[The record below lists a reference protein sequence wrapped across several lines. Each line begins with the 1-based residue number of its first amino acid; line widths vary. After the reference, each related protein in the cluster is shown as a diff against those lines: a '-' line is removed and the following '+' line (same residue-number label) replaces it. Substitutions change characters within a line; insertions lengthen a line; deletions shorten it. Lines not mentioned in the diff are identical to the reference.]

1 MATKTTG
8 NGSKVNPNATLFLA
22 ERDRELRI
30 AERIASSMAEEG
42 RSASQIAQ
50 DAADCVRHDVE
61 QMLGNQIEELKES
74 MEKMIEAAVEKAV
87 SKALG
92 KLLTAVSKA
101 V

>member
-1 MATKTTG
+1 MATKTNG

-30 AERIASSMAEEG
+30 AERIASSMAENTDHIE
-42 RSASQIAQ
+42 S
-50 DAADCVRHDVE
+50 AADLAASNIKNDVE

-74 MEKMIEAAVEKAV
+74 MEKMIEAAVEKAI

-92 KLLTAVSKA
+92 KMLTAAARA